1 MVLEDD
7 RQFFPKYNP
16 ALTMRE
22 DFAERYPEVAE
33 VMAPISAV
41 LTDDVISELNK
52 QVDVEGEDPATV
64 ARQWLVEQGFVT
76 AEG

>member
-1 MVLEDD
+1 
-7 RQFFPKYNP
+7 
-16 ALTMRE
+16 MRE

-64 ARQWLVEQGFVT
+64 ARQWLVDRGFVT

>member
-1 MVLEDD
+1 
-7 RQFFPKYNP
+7 
-16 ALTMRE
+16 
-22 DFAERYPEVAE
+22 
-33 VMAPISAV
+33 MAPISAV

-64 ARQWLVEQGFVT
+64 ARQWLVDRGFVT